1 MEMWYAH
8 PSIKKYI
15 DDLEEPTAAQVAQ
28 LLFLIRDR
36 GPALGMPVSKYLGG
50 KLHELRH
57 QGSANIRIFYTFH
70 KGCIVVLDVIKKKTQ
85 KLRAKDLA
93 KAQQRLA
100 QLREI

>member
-1 MEMWYAH
+1 MDLWYAH

-15 DDLEEPTAAQVAQ
+15 DGLEEPTGAQVSQ
-28 LLFLIRDR
+28 LLFLIMDR
-36 GPALGMPVSKYLGG
+36 GPALGMPSSKYLGS

-70 KGCIVVLDVIKKKTQ
+70 KGTIVVLDVIKKKTQ

-93 KAQQRLA
+93 KARQRLA